1 MSDATNQSSQKA
13 LWNVPNVLTI
23 ARIVLSIVIFVL
35 IPFKFY
41 ITSLVLFVIAAVTDY
56 VDGWWARKY
65 KQQTQ
70 FGRIMDP
77 FADKTLVCGTCRVWS
92 ATVTGSERFDL

>member
-1 MSDATNQSSQKA
+1 MSDATHQSSQKA

-56 VDGWWARKY
+56 VDGWWARKFN
-65 KQQTQ
+65 QQTQ
-70 FGRIMDP
+70 F
-77 FADKTLVCGTCRVWS
+77 AVCKIPNQI
-92 ATVTGSERFDL
+92 EI